1 MNLHPRV
8 RSITNYNVST
18 FRQHYVS
25 EIAGSLGDLGTFL
38 PIALAL
44 AANGTVS
51 LASTLI
57 FSGLF
62 NILTGL
68 FFGIPLPVQ
77 PMKAIA
83 AVAIAQSFSPGSIAA
98 AGLFVAAV
106 LFVGSI
112 TGLLQWFTR
121 VIPIPVVKGIQVGA
135 GLSLVMAACTNLHNL
150 GWIHPS
156 WADNRL
162 WAIGV
167 FVALL
172 LTNSTSRRLPYALI
186 VFIIGIGLA
195 IIHSAL
201 SSNLPSFS
209 FWNPYTVVP
218 VGHEWSKGAIDAGLG
233 QLPLTTLN
241 SVVAVVHLAADL
253 LPSVPTP
260 SVTAIGLSVS
270 AMNLIGCWFGAMP
283 VCHGSGG
290 LAAQYRFGARSGA
303 SVIFLGLC
311 KLILGLLFGE
321 SLVDLLH
328 RFPKALLAVMVI
340 AAGLELVRAGESL
353 NTTGARD
360 LGRHAEGA
368 GDSSRFHLSEEERTR
383 RWMVMMVTVGL
394 LVGFKNDAVG
404 TKPQPKMSG
413 LTPSQLTSFRENGY
427 LVLPNYLTPEE
438 TASLIT
444 ETNTLLSTFD
454 ISTHPLTQ
462 FTTGDDAHDN
472 KPHVGDSYFLTSG
485 DKIRYFFEPD
495 AIETDPLTGASKLS
509 RSKETAVNKIGHAL
523 HSLSAPFKAVSISER
538 NAAVARSLGFQDPR
552 VLQSMVICKQPGIGG
567 AVPPHKDSEFL
578 YTSPP
583 SAVGFWFALQDAG
596 PGNATLGMY
605 RGSHRTEEGAV
616 TRRFVRRYNE
626 GGEVCGTEFVKNEGE
641 GFPRGLEVGGNKED
655 GGEVEV
661 LDVKAGSLVLIH
673 GNVLHKSEKNTGG
686 KSRFAYTFHVIE
698 GGEGW
703 EYDDR
708 NWLQPPE
715 EGFSKLYQ

>member
-1 MNLHPRV
+1 MTLRS
-8 RSITNYNVST
+8 RLQSITEYNIST
-18 FRQHYVS
+18 FKHHYVS

-57 FSGLF
+57 FSGIF

-68 FFGIPLPVQ
+68 VFGIPLPVQ

-83 AVAIAQSFSPGSIAA
+83 AVAIARSFSPGSIAA
-98 AGLFVAAV
+98 AGIFVAAV

-135 GLSLVMAACTNLHNL
+135 GLSLVMAACTTLRDL

-172 LTNSTSRRLPYALI
+172 LTNSTPRRLPYALV
-186 VFIIGIGLA
+186 VFIIGLVLA
-195 IIHSAL
+195 IIRSAL
-201 SSNLPSFS
+201 KSSLPSFPLWHPS
-209 FWNPYTVVP
+209 IVVP
-218 VGHEWSKGAIDAGLG
+218 TGHQWTHGAIDAGLG

-270 AMNLIGCWFGAMP
+270 LMNLIGVWFGAMP

-303 SVIFLGLC
+303 SVIFLGVV
-311 KLILGLLFGE
+311 KLVVGLLFGE

-340 AAGLELVRAGESL
+340 AAGLELVRVGESL
-353 NTTGARD
+353 NTAGARD
-360 LGRHAEGA
+360 LGAHVDGE
-368 GDSSRFHLSEEERTR
+368 SRSLSEEERGK

-404 TKPQPKMSG
+404 FVAGMLCYWAYELPKYVER
-413 LTPSQLTSFRENGY
+413 L
-427 LVLPNYLTPEE
+427 
-438 TASLIT
+438 
-444 ETNTLLSTFD
+444 
-454 ISTHPLTQ
+454 
-462 FTTGDDAHDN
+462 
-472 KPHVGDSYFLTSG
+472 K
-485 DKIRYFFEPD
+485 
-495 AIETDPLTGASKLS
+495 S
-509 RSKETAVNKIGHAL
+509 R
-523 HSLSAPFKAVSISER
+523 R
-538 NAAVARSLGFQDPR
+538 
-552 VLQSMVICKQPGIGG
+552 
-567 AVPPHKDSEFL
+567 
-578 YTSPP
+578 
-583 SAVGFWFALQDAG
+583 
-596 PGNATLGMY
+596 
-605 RGSHRTEEGAV
+605 
-616 TRRFVRRYNE
+616 
-626 GGEVCGTEFVKNEGE
+626 GE
-641 GFPRGLEVGGNKED
+641 GRLRLP
-655 GGEVEV
+655 
-661 LDVKAGSLVLIH
+661 
-673 GNVLHKSEKNTGG
+673 
-686 KSRFAYTFHVIE
+686 
-698 GGEGW
+698 
-703 EYDDR
+703 
-708 NWLQPPE
+708 
-715 EGFSKLYQ
+715 